1 MTFTLP
7 FIGSLLALYGF
18 GTKAQRPRGRRA
30 PIEIGRASS
39 SRLA

>member
-18 GTKAQRPRGRRA
+18 GAKAHRPRARRA
-30 PIEIGRASS
+30 LIEIGRASN